1 MFRSEKSINLIKLIY
16 KERILTETGDPFVQ
30 ISKNYIYPWDVNK
43 TITQLTE
50 LWKFSINDS
59 RIQLKNLLN
68 D

>member
-16 KERILTETGDPFVQ
+16 KERILTETDGPFVQ
-30 ISKNYIYPWDVNK
+30 ISNNYIYPWDVNK

>member
-16 KERILTETGDPFVQ
+16 KERILTKTDGPFVQ
-30 ISKNYIYPWDVNK
+30 ISNNYIYPWDVNK

-50 LWKFSINDS
+50 LWKFPINDS

-68 D
+68 G

>member
-16 KERILTETGDPFVQ
+16 KERILTETDSPFVQ
-30 ISKNYIYPWDVNK
+30 ISNNYIYPSDVNK

>member
-16 KERILTETGDPFVQ
+16 KERILTETDGPFVQ
-30 ISKNYIYPWDVNK
+30 ISNNYIYPSDVNK